1 MKRFLIAVFALT
13 GLAAP
18 AQTTGLL
25 MRIAFGS
32 GLDTDRPQP
41 IWSAVA
47 SNRPDLF
54 VYLGDR
60 LGSNAVAATNCEVR
74 WTQAEGFGSR
84 IIGSPGRLIQIIWLN
99 TLAVHNP
106 TSPTPLLDAEQWT
119 WFREQLRKP
128 AQFRIVASGIPVLS
142 EDHQGEKWVDWPR
155 DNRLLYDMIT
165 DTEADGIVF
174 VSGGRHKAELSML
187 GDKTPYPLY
196 DLTTS
201 PMNTMANEP
210 VEEIN
215 RRGISDVVRDNNF
228 GLVTIDWS
236 TPDPAISLEIRD
248 ERGAARIQHT
258 VPLSALQ
265 LISYD
270 PQDVRFR

>member
-1 MKRFLIAVFALT
+1 MKRFLIAVLAMSS
-13 GLAAP
+13 LAAR
-18 AQTTGLL
+18 AQTTSLL
-25 MRIAFGS
+25 CRVGFGS
-32 GLDTDRPQP
+32 GLDADRPQP

-54 VYLGDR
+54 VYLGGR
-60 LGSNAVAATNCEVR
+60 LGSNSVAATNCEVR
-74 WTQAEGFGSR
+74 WVEAEGFGSR
-84 IIGSPGRLIQIIWLN
+84 IIGSPGRLLQIIWLN
-99 TLAVHNP
+99 TRTIRDP
-106 TSPTPLLDAEQWT
+106 TGPTPLLDAEQWT

-142 EDHQGEKWVDWPR
+142 EDHRGDKWVDWPR

-174 VSGGRHKAELSML
+174 VSGGRHKAELSVL

-201 PMNTMANEP
+201 PMNTKADEP
-210 VEEIN
+210 VGEIN

-228 GLVTIDWS
+228 GLVTVNWAS
-236 TPDPAISLEIRD
+236 PDPAVTLEIID
-248 ERGAARIQHT
+248 EAGASRIHHT
-258 VPLSALQ
+258 FSLSSIQ
-265 LISYD
+265 I
-270 PQDVRFR
+270 PEP